1 MQSRK
6 SYIISS
12 ILILSIILSLI
23 SFDFFSFCIK
33 ILPFMFF
40 ITPLFCIKRIVYYFK
55 SEKKKENLHSE
66 SIFQKRVKRFK
77 SIKRGYYSL
86 IILCVLYIVS
96 LIGPLWMNN
105 KPLIIHFSNNKYDI
119 GEEFTDTNKNKKYDY
134 GENFI
139 DEKEYYFPAIR
150 DFFSFIPGIKEAR
163 YSADIFNQKTGSAIT
178 DFRLLDEELKKNA
191 TNYIIMPFYKYH
203 PHEDLSDQL
212 DESFTD
218 SNNNGEFD
226 DGELFI
232 DDNNN
237 KKHDEYNPPTKPGE
251 SLRHIAGTESSGRD
265 VFARLVDGYK
275 ISITFAIIVSTL
287 GYTIGIIIGA
297 CLGYFGGRLD
307 LFGVR
312 LIEIFSSVPFLFVLM
327 ILAGFMKPG
336 IFLLAFLSVLL
347 KGWIGITMYIRG
359 EFFREKPK
367 DYVSAA
373 VSMGQ
378 SNWKIMFKHILPN
391 SLTPIIT
398 FAPFAIIGDIF
409 VLVSLDFL
417 GYGLQPP
424 ASSWGALLK
433 QGSENLDNYHLLI
446 FPVIALT
453 LTIFMITFISEAIR
467 EAFDPRVYSRLR

>member
-1 MQSRK
+1 MK
-6 SYIISS
+6 KI
-12 ILILSIILSLI
+12 
-23 SFDFFSFCIK
+23 FFSCC
-33 ILPFMFF
+33 
-40 ITPLFCIKRIVYYFK
+40 TR
-55 SEKKKENLHSE
+55 
-66 SIFQKRVKRFK
+66 
-77 SIKRGYYSL
+77 
-86 IILCVLYIVS
+86 
-96 LIGPLWMNN
+96 
-105 KPLIIHFSNNKYDI
+105 
-119 GEEFTDTNKNKKYDY
+119 
-134 GENFI
+134 
-139 DEKEYYFPAIR
+139 
-150 DFFSFIPGIKEAR
+150 FFSFIPGIKEAR
-163 YSADIFNQKTGSAIT
+163 YSSETFKQQNGSAIV
-178 DFRLLDEELKKNA
+178 DFRLLDKSLKDDSENF
-191 TNYIIMPFYKYH
+191 IIMPIYKYH

-212 DESFTD
+212 DENFTD
-218 SNNNGEFD
+218 SNGNGEWD
-226 DGELFI
+226 EGEIFV
-232 DDNNN
+232 
-237 KKHDEYNPPTKPGE
+237 DENRNGIYDTYNPPTKPGE

-275 ISITFAIIVSTL
+275 ISITFALIVSTL
-287 GYTIGIIIGA
+287 GYIIGIIIGA
-297 CLGYFGGRLD
+297 CLGYFGGTLD
-307 LFGVR
+307 LLGVR
-312 LIEIFSSVPFLFVLM
+312 LIEIFSSIPFLFVLM

-336 IFLLAFLSVLL
+336 IYLLALLSVLL
-347 KGWIGITMYIRG
+347 KGWLGITMYIRG